1 MPTVIS
7 TPEAP
12 LPFPIFSQA
21 VRSVGGLVY
30 VSGNVGCTKDIK
42 LVEGGV
48 PAQTKAALENI
59 AIVLKAAG
67 SGLEHI
73 VKINIYLTNMA
84 RDFQPMNEA
93 YKEFFNNE
101 SLPARTCIG
110 VLSLPVNADFEIEC
124 IAEVP
129 DGA

>member
-48 PAQTKAALENI
+48 PAQTVRLH
-59 AIVLKAAG
+59 
-67 SGLEHI
+67 EHS
-73 VKINIYLTNMA
+73 
-84 RDFQPMNEA
+84 
-93 YKEFFNNE
+93 
-101 SLPARTCIG
+101 SLHVVDCVAMSDRKQR
-110 VLSLPVNADFEIEC
+110 
-124 IAEVP
+124 
-129 DGA
+129 